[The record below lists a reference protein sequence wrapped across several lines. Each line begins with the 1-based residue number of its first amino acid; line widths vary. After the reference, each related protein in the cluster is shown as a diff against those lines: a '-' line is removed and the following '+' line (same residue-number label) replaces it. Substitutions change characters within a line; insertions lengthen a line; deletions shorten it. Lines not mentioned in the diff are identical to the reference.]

1 MLSQGKN
8 LFFSR
13 LADGGLSR
21 VGSEG
26 RRGKV
31 DSTLTE
37 GSSSMIGGTVTLI
50 EYVGGRDGSEA
61 LPIVA

>member
-1 MLSQGKN
+1 M
-8 LFFSR
+8 
-13 LADGGLSR
+13 
-21 VGSEG
+21 GSEG

-37 GSSSMIGGTVTLI
+37 GSSSMIGGIVTLI